1 MECKAVD
8 ANAMTAKL
16 HVQATHLQTTLLRC
30 GAPSD
35 DLAGDKGLMASRA
48 MRHQDSRREV
58 ACAVARI
65 ASTEQGSRRAQR
77 GEVSLNGGTVDAVG
91 YEMADEGDGA
101 HGMGTCNKCYK
112 GCNGRRIPVFDQ
124 VTAAVVVDTAGS
136 KRATCSAAEAV
147 SHAGAGTAGCHR
159 PWRRPGHCME
169 CRTAHGTKHD

>member
-48 MRHQDSRREV
+48 MRHQDPTRGCWR
-58 ACAVARI
+58 CCTRI

-77 GEVSLNGGTVDAVG
+77 GEVSLNA
-91 YEMADEGDGA
+91 
-101 HGMGTCNKCYK
+101 
-112 GCNGRRIPVFDQ
+112 
-124 VTAAVVVDTAGS
+124 VTAG
-136 KRATCSAAEAV
+136 
-147 SHAGAGTAGCHR
+147 
-159 PWRRPGHCME
+159 
-169 CRTAHGTKHD
+169 